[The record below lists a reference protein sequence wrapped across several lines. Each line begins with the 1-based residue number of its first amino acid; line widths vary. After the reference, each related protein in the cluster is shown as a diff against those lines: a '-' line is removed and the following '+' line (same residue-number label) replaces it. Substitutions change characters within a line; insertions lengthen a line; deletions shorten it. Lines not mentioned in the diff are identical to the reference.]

1 MVQISVVVPI
11 YNVGPYLKRSL
22 DSLID
27 QTFTDFEIL
36 CVNDGSTD
44 NSADII
50 QQFVVRDH
58 RFKRLDKQ
66 NGGLSDAR
74 NFGLKQVT
82 APYVMFLDSDDFF
95 ESNML
100 ELSFKRMVQDQL
112 DLVIFDYNQVFDETK
127 FVEPMHLPFES
138 DRVYD
143 PRIDKSLYAY
153 MNNAAWN
160 KMYRTDLFKQNGLE
174 YPYGYRHQDLG
185 TTFRYLSYCE
195 RVGFIQK
202 PLYNYRADRPNNI
215 TQQVDYKIDHILD
228 MVKLNIVFFKDHNLF
243 ETYYEELKYLSVINL
258 LYSFRKLTQFTHQ
271 AFVFEF
277 IDQTFGLIKENF
289 PDFPKAKY
297 PIWDEPNA
305 RIYLNPFKLKIY
317 YVFTM
322 MRRRLCKKS

>member
-11 YNVGPYLKRSL
+11 YNVGPYLNRSL
-22 DSLID
+22 GTLIE
-27 QTFTDFEIL
+27 QTFTDFEVL

-44 NSADII
+44 DSADII
-50 QQFVVRDH
+50 QQFVERDP

-74 NFGLKQVT
+74 NFGFKQVN

-95 ESNML
+95 EPDML
-100 ELSFKRMVQDQL
+100 ELSFKRMVEDQL

-127 FVEPMHLPFES
+127 FVESIHLPFEF

-143 PRIDKSLYAY
+143 PRIDKSLFAY
-153 MNNAAWN
+153 VNNAAWN
-160 KMYRTDLFKQNGLE
+160 KMYRTDLFKQNNLE
-174 YPYGYRHQDLG
+174 YPFGYRHQDLG

-215 TQQVDYKIDHILD
+215 TQQVDHKIDHILD
-228 MVKLNIVFFKDHNLF
+228 MVKLNIVFFKDRNLF
-243 ETYYEELKYLSVINL
+243 EAYYEELKYLSVINL
-258 LYSFRKLTQFTHQ
+258 LYSFRKLTQFTNQ
-271 AFVFEF
+271 RFVFDF
-277 IDQTFGLIKENF
+277 IDQTFGLIKKNF
-289 PDFPKAKY
+289 SDFPKAKY
-297 PIWDEPNA
+297 PIFDQPNA
-305 RIYLNPFKLKIY
+305 KIYLNPFKLKAY

-322 MRRRLCKKS
+322 LRRHLCKKS